1 MQLVLIP
8 GDGIGPEVTDA
19 TLKVV
24 AAAGARIDWVVAPAG
39 IDAANKLGDPLPES
53 TLDLIRKHRVALKG
67 PCTTPVGKGFRSI
80 NVRLRQGLDLYASVR
95 PVQSLPG
102 VKTPFEN
109 VDLVVVR
116 ENTEGLYAG
125 LEHVVVP
132 GVVESLRVITRPAAE
147 RIVRY
152 AFELARNQGRSK
164 VTSCHKA
171 YVMRMSDGLFL
182 KCAREVA
189 DAFPFIAFDEKPIDN
204 VCLELVLDP
213 TKFDVLVMENLFGDV
228 ISDLCAGLVGGLGV
242 VPGANLGERYAVFE
256 AVHGSAPDI
265 AGKGLAN
272 PIAVIRSTALMLDHI
287 GQRDA
292 GKRIERAVQRTL
304 TEGTGLT
311 RDLGGDGTTATIS
324 ERIIA
329 NLPPKTQSTERS

>member
-1 MQLVLIP
+1 MQIVLIA
-8 GDGIGPEVTDA
+8 GDGIGPEVTAA
-19 TLKVV
+19 TQKVISS
-24 AAAGARIDWVVAPAG
+24 AGVSIQWVPAPAG
-39 IDAANKLGDPLPES
+39 LDAAASHGDPLPES
-53 TLDLIRKHRVALKG
+53 TLDLIRKYRVALKG

-95 PVQSLPG
+95 PVKTLPG
-102 VKTPFEN
+102 VKVPFTDVN
-109 VDLVVVR
+109 LVVVR

-152 AFELARNQGRSK
+152 AFELARNQGRHC
-164 VTSCHKA
+164 VTFCHKA
-171 YVMRMSDGLFL
+171 DIMRMSDGLFL

-189 DAFPFIAFDEKPIDN
+189 DEFPFIQFEERPIDN
-204 VCLELVLDP
+204 VCMELVLDP

-228 ISDLCAGLVGGLGV
+228 ISDLCAGLVGGLGL
-242 VPGANLGERYAVFE
+242 VPGANLGQRYAVFE

-272 PIAVIRSTALMLDHI
+272 PIALLRSAAMMLEHV
-287 GQRDA
+287 GYRDA
-292 GKRIERAVQRTL
+292 AQKIELAVCKTL
-304 TEGTGLT
+304 EKGVGLT
-311 RDLGGDGTTATIS
+311 RDLGGDGNTESITREIIS
-324 ERIIA
+324 
-329 NLPPKTQSTERS
+329 NL

>member
-1 MQLVLIP
+1 MRLVLIP

-19 TLKVV
+19 TKQIV
-24 AAAGARIDWVVAPAG
+24 AAAGAQIDWVIAPAG
-39 IDAANKLGDPLPES
+39 LDAVKSHGDPLPES

-80 NVRLRQGLDLYASVR
+80 NVKLRQGLDLYASVR
-95 PVQSLPG
+95 PVRSLPS

-132 GVVESLRVITRPAAE
+132 GVIESLRVITRPAAE

-152 AFELARNQGRSK
+152 AFELARNQGRHK
-164 VTSCHKA
+164 VTFCHKA
-171 YVMRMSDGLFL
+171 DVMRMSDGLFL

-189 DAFPFIAFDEKPIDN
+189 DEFPFIKFDEKPIDN

-242 VPGANLGERYAVFE
+242 VPGANLGSRYAVFE

-272 PIAVIRSTALMLDHI
+272 PIACIRSAAMMLEHV
-287 GQRDA
+287 GARDA
-292 GKRIERAVQRTL
+292 AQRIEHSVRRTL
-304 TEGTGLT
+304 EKRVGLT
-311 RDLGGDGTTATIS
+311 RDLGGDGNTETITR
-324 ERIIA
+324 ELIA
-329 NLPPKTQSTERS
+329 NLAP

>member
-1 MQLVLIP
+1 MQLVIIP

-19 TLKVV
+19 TKRVI
-24 AAAGARIDWVVAPAG
+24 AATGTKIDWVEAPAG
-39 IDAANKLGDPLPES
+39 LDAAQRFGDPLPES

-67 PCTTPVGKGFRSI
+67 PCTTPVGRGFRSI
-80 NVRLRQGLDLYASVR
+80 NVKLRQGLDLYASIR

-102 VKTPFEN
+102 VKTPFED

-164 VTSCHKA
+164 VTFCHKA
-171 YVMRMSDGLFL
+171 DVMRMSDGLFL
-182 KCAREVA
+182 RCAREVA
-189 DAFPFIAFDEKPIDN
+189 DAFPFIQFDEKPIDN

-242 VPGANLGERYAVFE
+242 VPGANLGQRYAVFE

-272 PIAVIRSTALMLDHI
+272 PIACLRSAAMMLDHV
-287 GQRDA
+287 GAREA
-292 GKRIERAVQRTL
+292 ARRIEHSVRRTL
-304 TEGTGLT
+304 EKRVGLT
-311 RDLGGDGTTATIS
+311 KDLGGDGNTETITR
-324 ERIIA
+324 ELIA
-329 NLPPKTQSTERS
+329 NLAA

>member
-1 MQLVLIP
+1 MQLVIIP
-8 GDGIGPEVTDA
+8 GDGIGPEVTEA
-19 TLKVV
+19 TRRVV
-24 AAAGARIDWVVAPAG
+24 AATGTRIDWVEAPAG
-39 IDAANKLGDPLPES
+39 LDAAKRLGDPLPES
-53 TLDLIRKHRVALKG
+53 TLELIRRHRVALKG

-80 NVRLRQGLDLYASVR
+80 NVKLRQGLDLYASIR
-95 PVQSLPG
+95 PVRSLPG

-132 GVVESLRVITRPAAE
+132 GVVESLRVITRAAAE

-152 AFELARNQGRSK
+152 AFELARNQGRSR
-164 VTSCHKA
+164 VTFCHKA
-171 YVMRMSDGLFL
+171 DVMRMSDGLFL

-189 DAFPFIAFDEKPIDN
+189 DEFPFIAFDEKPIDN

-265 AGKGLAN
+265 AGRGLAN
-272 PIAVIRSTALMLDHI
+272 PIACLRSAAMMLDHV
-287 GQRDA
+287 GARGA
-292 GKRIERAVQRTL
+292 ARRIEHSVRTTL
-304 TEGTGLT
+304 ERRIGLT
-311 RDLGGDGTTATIS
+311 RDLGGDGNTETITR
-324 ERIIA
+324 ELIA
-329 NLPPKTQSTERS
+329 NLAA